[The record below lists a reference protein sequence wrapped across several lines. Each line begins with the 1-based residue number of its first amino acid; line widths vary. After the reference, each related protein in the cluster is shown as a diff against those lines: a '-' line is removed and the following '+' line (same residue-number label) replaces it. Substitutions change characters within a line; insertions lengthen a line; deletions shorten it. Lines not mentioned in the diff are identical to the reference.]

1 MTQQL
6 KPIAAIALICLSITA
21 IAGQEFFKTETKAA
35 KSANGKSV
43 EIINGVR
50 QDVDIAK
57 LREKAASGDADAQAS
72 LAMCLYDGKHGIPAD
87 HAEAYKWATVAS
99 SQNQMAAKYLVQE
112 LEVFSSSK
120 DLTEGRAA
128 AKAFLQNQK
137 VSK

>member
-6 KPIAAIALICLSITA
+6 KPITAALICLSITA
-21 IAGQEFFKTETKAA
+21 IAGQEFFKMATKAD
-35 KSANGKSV
+35 ANGKSV

-57 LREKAASGDADAQAS
+57 LRQKAESGDGEAQTS
-72 LAMCLYDGKHGIPAD
+72 LAMCLYDGKHGISID

-99 SQNQMAAKYLVQE
+99 SQNQKAAKYLAQE
-112 LEVFSSSK
+112 LEIFSSSK
-120 DLTEGRAA
+120 ELAEGRTA

-137 VSK
+137 GSKH